1 MSHVS
6 GRKEIPTINHG
17 QHFIMNNFGSYMYA
31 RHDILLFIVAL
42 NKRKYLVV
50 WIMRIFQIK
59 TMIVVHHLYL
69 LGSARSNWTL
79 VREIII

>member
-1 MSHVS
+1 
-6 GRKEIPTINHG
+6 
-17 QHFIMNNFGSYMYA
+17 MYA

-50 WIMRIFQIK
+50 RIMRIFQIK
-59 TMIVVHHLYL
+59 TMIVVHYLYL

-79 VREIII
+79 VIEII